1 VTSRLPDEQLALDE
15 ATLRRLL
22 EAGRSLVKLL
32 DLERI
37 LDNLLGVATE
47 LTMARY
53 AAIGVLNQE
62 RSGLERF
69 VTHGFDA
76 DTHRAIGELPRG
88 RGVLGVL
95 ISDPRP
101 LRLAHVGDH
110 PRSYGFPT
118 SHPPMGSFLGVPIL
132 IRGEAWGNL
141 YLTEKQDADEFT
153 AADEQAVMVLAEWA
167 GIAIDNARLFEVV
180 QARKEE
186 LERAVE
192 GLEATTTIVRA
203 IGTET
208 DLGRVLELIVKRGRA
223 LVEARSLVLLL
234 AEGDELM
241 VAASAGQVQSQA
253 VGSRIPIGATAAGDV
268 LSSAHPKRMS
278 DAQTML
284 TLDDAGLGVV
294 GAETGMLIPLVYRGT
309 PLGVLAAFD
318 SMAGDAEFDLDQE
331 SLLVTFAASAATAVA
346 TAKTVERER
355 LRDSLKAGESE
366 RRRWARELHDDT
378 LQGLAGLQVLLSLA
392 GPTAERRTVD
402 EAVAVAVG
410 QIQEQIDGL
419 RMLITELRPAALDQL
434 GLQPALESLLER
446 LGTVEGL
453 AVAGELELGP
463 RRLDPE
469 IETTIY
475 RFVQEALTNVAKHA
489 RADHVRVRLF
499 AGAGTIEVEI
509 VDDGHGFDPE
519 ERADGFGLVGMHERA
534 GLVAGEM
541 RVESSEAGTT
551 VRGSF
556 PVASPARL

>member
-1 VTSRLPDEQLALDE
+1 VTVPEEQLALDE

-32 DLERI
+32 DLDRI

-47 LTMARY
+47 LTRARY

-95 ISDPRP
+95 VSDPRP
-101 LRLAHVGDH
+101 LRLPRVGDH
-110 PRSYGFPT
+110 PRSYGFPAA
-118 SHPPMGSFLGVPIL
+118 HPPMSSFLGVPIL

-141 YLTEKQDADEFT
+141 YLTEKHDAEEFT
-153 AADEQAVMVLAEWA
+153 GADEQAVMVLAEWA
-167 GIAIDNARLFEVV
+167 GIAIDNARLFEGV
-180 QARKEE
+180 QLRREE
-186 LERAVE
+186 LERAVQ

-208 DLGRVLELIVKRGRA
+208 DLDRVLELIVKRGRD

-234 AEGDELM
+234 AEGEELT
-241 VAASAGQVQSQA
+241 VAASAGQVQSRA

-284 TLDDAGLGVV
+284 TLGDAGLGVV
-294 GAETGMLIPLVYRGT
+294 GAETGMLVPLVYRGT
-309 PLGVLAAFD
+309 PVGVLAAFD
-318 SMAGDAEFDLDQE
+318 SMAGDAEFDSDQE
-331 SLLVTFAASAATAVA
+331 SLLLTFAASAATAVA

-355 LRDSLKAGESE
+355 LRGSLKAAESE
-366 RRRWARELHDDT
+366 RRRWARELHDET
-378 LQGLAGLQVLLSLA
+378 LQGLGSLQVLLAAA
-392 GPTAERRTVD
+392 GPAAERATVD
-402 EAVAVAVG
+402 EAIGVAAG

-419 RMLITELRPAALDQL
+419 RMLITELRPAALDHL
-434 GLQPALESLLER
+434 GLQPALESLLTR

-453 AVAGELELGP
+453 DVAGELELGSQ
-463 RRLDPE
+463 RLDPE

-489 RADHVRVRLF
+489 RAEQVRVRLIPGPD
-499 AGAGTIEVEI
+499 AVEVEI
-509 VDDGHGFDPE
+509 ADDGQGFDPAQ
-519 ERADGFGLVGMHERA
+519 RVQGFGLMGMHERA
-534 GLVAGEM
+534 GLVGGEM
-541 RVESSEAGTT
+541 AVESSEAGTT

-556 PVASPARL
+556 PLAGASRF

>member
-1 VTSRLPDEQLALDE
+1 VTVPEEQLALDE

-32 DLERI
+32 DLDRI

-47 LTMARY
+47 LTGARY

-95 ISDPRP
+95 VSDPRP
-101 LRLAHVGDH
+101 LRLPRVGDH
-110 PRSYGFPT
+110 PRSYGFPAA
-118 SHPPMGSFLGVPIL
+118 HPPMSSFLGVPIL

-141 YLTEKQDADEFT
+141 YLTEKHDAEEFT
-153 AADEQAVMVLAEWA
+153 GADEQAVMVLAEWA
-167 GIAIDNARLFEVV
+167 GIAIDNARLFEGV
-180 QARKEE
+180 QLRREE
-186 LERAVE
+186 LERAVQ

-208 DLGRVLELIVKRGRA
+208 DLDRVLELIVKRGRD

-234 AEGDELM
+234 AEGDELT
-241 VAASAGQVQSQA
+241 VAASAGQVQSRA

-284 TLDDAGLGVV
+284 TLGDAGLGVV
-294 GAETGMLIPLVYRGT
+294 GAETGMLVPLVYRGT
-309 PLGVLAAFD
+309 PVGVLAAFD
-318 SMAGDAEFDLDQE
+318 SMAGDAEFDSDQE
-331 SLLVTFAASAATAVA
+331 SLLLTFAASAATAVA

-355 LRDSLKAGESE
+355 LRGSLKAAESE
-366 RRRWARELHDDT
+366 RRRWARELHDET
-378 LQGLAGLQVLLSLA
+378 LQGLGSLQVLLAAA
-392 GPTAERRTVD
+392 GPAAERATVD
-402 EAVAVAVG
+402 EAIGVAAG

-419 RMLITELRPAALDQL
+419 RMLITELRPAALDHL
-434 GLQPALESLLER
+434 GLQPALESLLTR

-453 AVAGELELGP
+453 DVAGELELGSQ
-463 RRLDPE
+463 RLDPE

-489 RADHVRVRLF
+489 RAEHVRVRLIPGPD
-499 AGAGTIEVEI
+499 AVEVEI
-509 VDDGHGFDPE
+509 ADDGQGFDPAQ
-519 ERADGFGLVGMHERA
+519 RVQGFGLMGMHERA
-534 GLVAGEM
+534 GLVGGEM
-541 RVESSEAGTT
+541 AVESSKAGTT

-556 PVASPARL
+556 PLAGASRF

>member
-1 VTSRLPDEQLALDE
+1 
-15 ATLRRLL
+15 
-22 EAGRSLVKLL
+22 
-32 DLERI
+32 
-37 LDNLLGVATE
+37 
-47 LTMARY
+47 
-53 AAIGVLNQE
+53 
-62 RSGLERF
+62 
-69 VTHGFDA
+69 
-76 DTHRAIGELPRG
+76 
-88 RGVLGVL
+88 
-95 ISDPRP
+95 
-101 LRLAHVGDH
+101 
-110 PRSYGFPT
+110 
-118 SHPPMGSFLGVPIL
+118 
-132 IRGEAWGNL
+132 
-141 YLTEKQDADEFT
+141 
-153 AADEQAVMVLAEWA
+153 
-167 GIAIDNARLFEVV
+167 
-180 QARKEE
+180 
-186 LERAVE
+186 
-192 GLEATTTIVRA
+192 
-203 IGTET
+203 
-208 DLGRVLELIVKRGRA
+208 
-223 LVEARSLVLLL
+223 
-234 AEGDELM
+234 
-241 VAASAGQVQSQA
+241 
-253 VGSRIPIGATAAGDV
+253 
-268 LSSAHPKRMS
+268 
-278 DAQTML
+278 
-284 TLDDAGLGVV
+284 
-294 GAETGMLIPLVYRGT
+294 VYRGT

-318 SMAGDAEFDLDQE
+318 SMAGDAEFDRDQE

-378 LQGLAGLQVLLSLA
+378 LQGLAGLQVLLSSA